1 MCCVDRLSRQHN
13 SDRTLESS
21 VRVFTQPLVRTSR
34 QFCGRLNAARSPP
47 PKTNMAN
54 GRSTPPNCRVYPPV
68 ADAPRRTSAEQ
79 RHATPGQADAVA
91 LLEAQIASLKDVAA
105 LMREQLEDVRKDRDA
120 WRSQAEGNQRL
131 LSCSTSG
138 QGVALFPQSR
148 LIVGRSGSVR
158 PLPKTEDRA
167 APQLQRHR
175 RPNAAK
181 AWGTPLGCVRYFM
194 AGP

>member
-1 MCCVDRLSRQHN
+1 MH
-13 SDRTLESS
+13 TLG
-21 VRVFTQPLVRTSR
+21 TAAKAT
-34 QFCGRLNAARSPP
+34 GLNKSTVLRAIRSGKISAVKDEHGEWQIDP
-47 PKTNMAN
+47 AELH
-54 GRSTPPNCRVYPPV
+54 RVYPPV
-68 ADAPRRTSAEQ
+68 ADAPRRTSAMQ
-79 RHATPGQADAVA
+79 RHATLGAAEA
-91 LLEAQIASLKDVAA
+91 ASMLEAQIVSLKDVAA
-105 LMREQLEDVRKDRDA
+105 LMREQLDDVRKDRDA

-167 APQLQRHR
+167 APKLQRHR

-194 AGP
+194 DGP